1 VKGRLTDKDDLLGCH
16 VSIAGGFDRAVERGA
31 GLGCTALQLFT
42 RNQLRWHSK
51 PIEREQIES
60 FTRSLSG
67 NTRVREVCAHG
78 SYLPN
83 LASPDPEIKRR
94 SIASVKDELE
104 RCGLLGIS
112 CLIIHPGNHMEEGE
126 KEGIRKVVSSLTEA
140 MKSRDGRVK
149 VLVETTAGQG
159 TGLGYRFEHLR
170 DIVSGVGDAM
180 AGVCFDTCHVFAA
193 GYDLRGEDEYGRTLD
208 QFDRTIGLSHIEAI
222 HLNDSKGDIGSRLDR
237 HQHIG
242 EGKIG
247 IDAFKRVMR
256 DERFA
261 EVPKII
267 ETPKRMNGADMD
279 VRNLEILRTLA
290 VG

>member
-31 GLGCTALQLFT
+31 GLGCTALQIFT
-42 RNQLRWHSK
+42 RNQLRWQSK

-60 FTRSLSG
+60 FARSLSG
-67 NTRVREVCAHG
+67 NTRVRKVCAHG

-83 LASPDPEIKRR
+83 LASQDPEIKRR

-112 CLIIHPGNHMEEGE
+112 CFIIHPGNHMGAGE
-126 KEGIRKVVSSLTEA
+126 KVGIRKVVSSLKEA

-149 VLVETTAGQG
+149 VLLETTAGQG

-170 DIVSGVGDAM
+170 DIVAGVGESL

-193 GYDLRGEDEYGRTLD
+193 GYDLRGDEEYGRTLD
-208 QFDRTIGLSHIEAI
+208 QFDRTIGLSHIGAI
-222 HLNDSKGDIGSRLDR
+222 HLNDAKGDIGSRLDR

-247 IDAFKRVMR
+247 SDAFKLFMR

-261 EVPKII
+261 GVPKII
-267 ETPKRMNGADMD
+267 ETPKRMNGANMD

-290 VG
+290 SG